1 MDQMSR
7 LCSFLGK
14 LNEAHISYHLQMV
27 SEMHDSILVEIAVP
41 GERWEVNFY
50 VDGHIYVEKFIGT
63 GEVFGESEL
72 QKIFDEFM

>member
-14 LNEAHISYHLQMV
+14 LNEANIFYHLQMA

-50 VDGHIYVEKFIGT
+50 ADGRVYVEKFIGT

-72 QKIFDEFM
+72 EKLFE